1 MIKKQDLGFIVM
13 ESHQKLGKKVY
24 HQLQQ
29 HGLPVKLISLT
40 CSRFL
45 NGEGKVHLNESV
57 REKDLYILTDI
68 GNYSISYEMH
78 GFTHH
83 ISPDEHYQD
92 LKRVLSAVSGK
103 ARKITII
110 MPLLYQARQHKR
122 RGRESLDCALALQKL
137 ERLGV
142 DNIITFD
149 CHDPNVA
156 NAIPNL
162 SFENIYPTKT
172 ILREIKRQE
181 DLQNVLVISPDMGA
195 TERARYYADLLK
207 CNVGVF
213 YKRRDLTHVVH
224 GKNPIL
230 EHVYLGSDV
239 KDKVCLI
246 TDDMIASGLSMIEVS
261 ENLRKRGA
269 KKIIMIATFAL
280 FTEGLDTLK
289 EAKEKGWFDAL
300 YITDLS
306 YLPEELKRYPWTHVV
321 DSSNDIATLVKLLY
335 TRDSLHFMK

>member
-1 MIKKQDLGFIVM
+1 MKNKDLGFIVM
-13 ESHQKLGKKVY
+13 ESHQELGTKVY
-24 HQLQQ
+24 KKLQNQ
-29 HGLPVKLISLT
+29 ELPVSLISHT
-40 CSRFL
+40 CSRFS
-45 NGEGKVHLNESV
+45 NGEGKVRLDGSV

-68 GNYSISYEMH
+68 GNYSLHYKMH
-78 GFTHH
+78 NFTHH

-122 RGRESLDCALALQKL
+122 RGRESLDCALALQEL

-172 ILREIKRQE
+172 ILKEIKKKE
-181 DLQNVLVISPDMGA
+181 KLENVLVISPDMGA

-213 YKRRDLTHVVH
+213 YKRRDLTRIVN

-239 KDKVCLI
+239 KDKVCII
-246 TDDMIASGLSMIEVS
+246 TDDMIASGSSMIEVA
-261 ENLRKRGA
+261 ELLRKKGA
-269 KKIIMIATFAL
+269 RKVIMIATFAL
-280 FTEGLDTLK
+280 FTEGIDAFK
-289 EAKEKGWFDAL
+289 SAKKKGWFDDL
-300 YITDLS
+300 YTTNLS
-306 YLPEELKRYPWTHVV
+306 YLPEELKQYSWTHVV
-321 DSSNDIATLVKLLY
+321 DCSTDIMQLIKLLY
-335 TRDSLHFMK
+335 TKDSLHAMK

>member
-1 MIKKQDLGFIVM
+1 MTKQDLGFIVM
-13 ESHQKLGKKVY
+13 ESHNELGKKVY
-24 HQLQQ
+24 QKLQKQ
-29 HGLPVKLISLT
+29 GLPVTLIT
-40 CSRFL
+40 HVCSRFS
-45 NGEGKVHLNESV
+45 NGEGKVRLEESV

-68 GNYSISYEMH
+68 GNYSLNYKMH
-78 GFTHH
+78 GFIHH

-122 RGRESLDCALALQKL
+122 RGRESLDCALALQEL

-172 ILREIKRQE
+172 ILKEMKKKE
-181 DLQNVLVISPDMGA
+181 KLENVLVISPDMGA

-246 TDDMIASGLSMIEVS
+246 TDDMIASGSSMVEVS
-261 ENLRKRGA
+261 ENLRNRGA

-280 FTEGLDTLK
+280 FTEGLERFK

-300 YITDLS
+300 YTTDLS
-306 YLPEELKRYPWTHVV
+306 YLPEELKTCNWTHIV
-321 DSSNDIATLVKLLY
+321 DSSNDITKLVKLLY
-335 TRDSLHFMK
+335 TQDSLHAMK

>member
-1 MIKKQDLGFIVM
+1 MKNQDLGLIVM
-13 ESHQKLGKKVY
+13 ESHQELGTKVY
-24 HQLQQ
+24 QKLENQ
-29 HGLPVKLISLT
+29 GLPVSLISHT
-40 CSRFL
+40 CSRFS
-45 NGEGKVHLNESV
+45 NGEGKVRLDGSV

-68 GNYSISYEMH
+68 GNYSLSYKMH
-78 GFTHH
+78 NFTHH

-122 RGRESLDCALALQKL
+122 RGRESLDCALALQEL

-172 ILREIKRQE
+172 ILKEIKKQE
-181 DLQNVLVISPDMGA
+181 KLENVLVISPDMGA

-213 YKRRDLTHVVH
+213 YKRRDLTRVVN

-239 KDKVCLI
+239 KDKVCFI
-246 TDDMIASGLSMIEVS
+246 TDDMIASGLSMIEVA
-261 ENLRKRGA
+261 ELLKKKGA

-280 FTEGLDTLK
+280 FTEGIETFK
-289 EAKEKGWFDAL
+289 TAKKKGWFDAL
-300 YITDLS
+300 YTTNLS
-306 YLPEELKRYPWTHVV
+306 YLPEELKQYSWTHVV
-321 DSSNDIATLVKLLY
+321 DCSTDIMQLVKLLY
-335 TRDSLHFMK
+335 TKDSLHAMK